1 MAPVGVVSLKPM
13 VRGPVS
19 MVVSS
24 WEPPL
29 SLVRL
34 DTTAASSKG
43 KAAARIQAL
52 TVMLPPSCS
61 VAPLPRSTKA
71 PLPSKDRALPEWP
84 AAVQPAP
91 LSVPVLLLPEASAV
105 VAPEPSLKP
114 YAATRPSLAAACA
127 RFAPALQSSEPARIR
142 ITESAIPLARPRAT
156 VGSLFWRSK
165 RAPLLVHVSV
175 LHGLD
180 S

>member
-24 WEPPL
+24 WKPTL
-29 SLVRL
+29 LLVRL
-34 DTTAASSKG
+34 DATAASSKG

-52 TVMLPPSCS
+52 TVMLAPSCS

-71 PLPSKDRALPEWP
+71 PLPLKDRALPEWP

-91 LSVPVLLLPEASAV
+91 LSVPALLLPETSAV
-105 VAPEPSLKP
+105 VAPDPSLKP
-114 YAATRPSLAAACA
+114 YAATRPGAVPAGGITTGEIPDVI
-127 RFAPALQSSEPARIR
+127 APA
-142 ITESAIPLARPRAT
+142 
-156 VGSLFWRSK
+156 
-165 RAPLLVHVSV
+165 V
-175 LHGLD
+175 LE
-180 S
+180 

>member
-13 VRGPVS
+13 VRGPV
-19 MVVSS
+19 
-24 WEPPL
+24 

-114 YAATRPSLAAACA
+114 YAATNLPDEMLAVVALAALEYAPRLPAASLA
-127 RFAPALQSSEPARIR
+127 RTR
-142 ITESAIPLARPRAT
+142 
-156 VGSLFWRSK
+156 
-165 RAPLLVHVSV
+165 
-175 LHGLD
+175 
-180 S
+180 